1 MQTAPRSAD
10 PAMAPGANRPLPPGA
25 TAPTPAAQTAP
36 ALPVTPISALRDT
49 SALRIEGRVVERYG
63 NALIVEDAS
72 GRMLVQLG
80 KDGAALLPTAP
91 GDRLQVDGRFQD
103 GHVHATAVILADGRV
118 VALRGPG
125 PHGPKHGKSPH
136 GPKGPQEARGPSG
149 PDGPKGPK
157 GPGKGGPGP
166 AYDEAVVLAAA
177 TAAGYRSPR
186 VIDVKGR
193 HAEVAASNDAGQP
206 MELHVEFDGRIRK
219 QEVLPPPMA
228 EADVRAAL
236 ERGGYRWV
244 GPMVSIKKHLVVT
257 ARNSRGEPVRV
268 DVHRDG
274 TVRRE
279 VLLTR

>member
-1 MQTAPRSAD
+1 MQIAPRSAD

-25 TAPTPAAQTAP
+25 TAPTPAAETAQSAP

-49 SALRIEGRVVERYG
+49 PGLRIEGRVVERYG

-80 KDGAALLPTAP
+80 KDSAALLPAAP

-103 GHVHATAVILADGRV
+103 GHVHATAVTLADGRV

-125 PHGPKHGKSPH
+125 PHGPKHGKGPH
-136 GPKGPQEARGPSG
+136 
-149 PDGPKGPK
+149 GPKGPK
-157 GPGKGGPGP
+157 GPGKSGPGP
-166 AYDEAVVLAAA
+166 AYDEVVILAAA
-177 TAAGYRSPR
+177 AAAGYRTPR

-219 QEVLPPPMA
+219 QEMLPPPMA

-244 GPMVSIKKHLVVT
+244 GQMVPIKKHLVVT
-257 ARNSRGEPVRV
+257 AQNSRGEPVRV

-279 VLLTR
+279 VLLRP